1 MHSDS
6 IETLLLRH
14 YGSTAQTPAD
24 LEQRLCASVRHKAA
38 ALHRQEKSIAYWR
51 QERVSRRQAVKL
63 VAMGATG
70 VSALS
75 IGMEALQTLGAALL
89 GQDVTNPAYP

>member
-1 MHSDS
+1 MRNDS

-14 YGSTAQTPAD
+14 YGGAAQAPAN
-24 LEQRLCASVRHKAA
+24 LEQRLCASVRHEAA
-38 ALHRQEKSIAYWR
+38 GLRKQENTLTYWR
-51 QERVSRRQAVKL
+51 RRRMSRRQAVKL
-63 VAMGATG
+63 VAISATG

-75 IGMEALQTLGAALL
+75 FGMETLQTLGAALL

>member
-1 MHSDS
+1 MHNDS

-14 YGSTAQTPAD
+14 YGSTAQTPAG

-38 ALHRQEKSIAYWR
+38 ELHRQEKSIGYWR

-89 GQDVTNPAYP
+89 GQDVTNPVYP

>member
-1 MHSDS
+1 MHNDS

-14 YGSTAQTPAD
+14 YGSAAQTPVG
-24 LEQRLCASVRHKAA
+24 LEQRLCASVRHQAA
-38 ALHRQEKSIAYWR
+38 ELDRQEKSIAYWR
-51 QERVSRRQAVKL
+51 QARVSRRQAVKL

>member
-1 MHSDS
+1 MHNDS

-14 YGSTAQTPAD
+14 YGSTAQAPAA

-38 ALHRQEKSIAYWR
+38 ELHRQEKSIVYWR

-89 GQDVTNPAYP
+89 GRDVTDPAYP